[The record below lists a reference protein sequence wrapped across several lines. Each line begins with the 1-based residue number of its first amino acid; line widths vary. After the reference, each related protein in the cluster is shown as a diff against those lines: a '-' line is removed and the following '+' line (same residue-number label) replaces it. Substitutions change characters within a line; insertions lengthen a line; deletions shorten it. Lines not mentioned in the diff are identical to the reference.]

1 MPVLGSVRIG
11 VGTLGFQLAVAF
23 GATTLSNGATTLG
36 SRTATCGSRAT
47 SSYATRDVVAREDDL
62 EVVRDERAHEAIR
75 VANLVLR
82 LIRLHHREV
91 GIGALHRLLFIT
103 VRLRASMIPCRIHL
117 ACVLVD
123 TDIGGVLLA
132 QFATDRSHQIARN
145 NFCYNN
151 KFSVKHYL

>member
-1 MPVLGSVRIG
+1 MGSVRIG
-11 VGTLGFQLAVAF
+11 GGALVFQLVIAF
-23 GATTLSNGATTLG
+23 GAAPSVVEPPPAAVEPPADTPP
-36 SRTATCGSRAT
+36 
-47 SSYATRDVVAREDDL
+47 RDVVTREDYL

-82 LIRLHHREV
+82 LLLE
-91 GIGALHRLLFIT
+91 GGLHRLLFIT

-132 QFATDRSHQIARN
+132 QLATDRNYQMARN
-145 NFCYNN
+145 NSCHNN
-151 KFSVKHYL
+151 